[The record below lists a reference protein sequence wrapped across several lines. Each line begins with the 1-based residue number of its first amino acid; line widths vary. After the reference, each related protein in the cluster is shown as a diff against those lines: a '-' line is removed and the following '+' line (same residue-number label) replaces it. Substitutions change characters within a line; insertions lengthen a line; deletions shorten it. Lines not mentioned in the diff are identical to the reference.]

1 MIQLK
6 GEMEENQLHF
16 FDYETPWEYK
26 DLIKDELGD
35 YKEQAWIEEASSEPG
50 AISIILKLDP
60 SKHELSP
67 EYRKE
72 QSQKFKKYYEK
83 IIRKIRSN
91 IAQNN

>member
-26 DLIKDELGD
+26 DAIKDGLKD
-35 YKEQAWIEEASSEPG
+35 YEERAWVEETSSMPG
-50 AISIILKLDP
+50 ALSIILKLDP

-72 QSQKFKKYYEK
+72 EAKKFQKYYAKLVED
-83 IIRKIRSN
+83 IRTGAR
-91 IAQNN
+91 